1 MIEIV
6 TRQLLKAE
14 IKPAVQI
21 WLDTSKKAHH
31 FIDPAYWESK
41 AEEME
46 NLWFPSAD
54 NTALIKGKRLIGFS
68 SLVDNRLAA
77 IFVNPDEQGNGYG
90 SLLLSEAK
98 NRRNRLELSV
108 YEKNIHAVTFY
119 EKHGFLKTEKQ
130 MDPATGEFEF
140 VMVWTK

>member
-6 TRQLLKAE
+6 TRKLLKSE
-14 IKPAVQI
+14 IKPAVKI
-21 WLDTSKKAHH
+21 WLDASKKAHF
-31 FIDPAYWESK
+31 FISSAYWELK

-46 NLWFPSAD
+46 NLWLPSAD
-54 NTALIKGKRLIGFS
+54 NTALIKDERLIGFS
-68 SLVDNRLAA
+68 SLVDDRLAA

-98 NRRNRLELSV
+98 KRRNQLELTV

-119 EKHGFLKTEKQ
+119 EKYGFQKTEKRK
-130 MDPATGEFEF
+130 DSGTGEFEF

>member
-6 TRQLLKAE
+6 TRKLLKSE

-21 WLDTSKKAHH
+21 WLDASKKAHH

-41 AEEME
+41 AENME
-46 NLWFPSAD
+46 NQWLPSAD
-54 NTALIKGKRLIGFS
+54 NTALIKDERLIGFF
-68 SLVDNRLAA
+68 SLVDDRLAA
-77 IFVNPDEQGNGYG
+77 IFVDPDEQGNGYG
-90 SLLLSEAK
+90 ALLLSEAK
-98 NRRNRLELSV
+98 KSRNRLKLTV
-108 YEKNIHAVTFY
+108 YKKNIHAVTFY